1 MPSTQHPVAMLSK
14 ACVYNRLIAGIA
26 GSNPAE
32 DMDVRLL
39 RSLCV
44 V

>member
-1 MPSTQHPVAMLSK
+1 MQSTQHPVAILSK
-14 ACVYNRLIAGIA
+14 ACVYNRLLAGLA
-26 GSNPAE
+26 VSNPAE

-39 RSLCV
+39 LSLCV